1 MKYQPELLKLLIC
14 LEFISAIVGLFYLL
28 KNKGTYW
35 VWFIFYLN
43 FIFVF
48 DFFSEEISSF
58 LKIKKQYYFAYIIF
72 PIQFIFFYWLYAI
85 KSLKKISLFWS
96 FTIIYFLSF
105 IPIELYFS
113 KLKVVYSFNIV
124 IGTILLMVLIFM
136 EFFKQIK
143 NDDILEFSKN
153 KMFYI
158 NIGLVLFYVG
168 TLPFLGLY
176 NLLIKEIEIWNGYYL
191 YFMVSNCIM
200 YLLFAAS
207 FIWGKVK

>member
-124 IGTILLMVLIFM
+124 IGTILLMLLIFM

-168 TLPFLGLY
+168 TLPFFGLY
-176 NLLIKEIEIWNGYYL
+176 KLLIKEIEIWNGYYL

>member
-168 TLPFLGLY
+168 TLPFFGLY

>member
-1 MKYQPELLKLLIC
+1 MH
-14 LEFISAIVGLFYLL
+14 FSF
-28 KNKGTYW
+28 
-35 VWFIFYLN
+35 
-43 FIFVF
+43 F
-48 DFFSEEISSF
+48 D
-58 LKIKKQYYFAYIIF
+58 
-72 PIQFIFFYWLYAI
+72 WLYAI

-168 TLPFLGLY
+168 TLPFFGLY
-176 NLLIKEIEIWNGYYL
+176 KLLIKEIEIWNGYYL

>member
-1 MKYQPELLKLLIC
+1 
-14 LEFISAIVGLFYLL
+14 
-28 KNKGTYW
+28 
-35 VWFIFYLN
+35 
-43 FIFVF
+43 
-48 DFFSEEISSF
+48 
-58 LKIKKQYYFAYIIF
+58 
-72 PIQFIFFYWLYAI
+72 
-85 KSLKKISLFWS
+85 
-96 FTIIYFLSF
+96 
-105 IPIELYFS
+105 
-113 KLKVVYSFNIV
+113 
-124 IGTILLMVLIFM
+124 M

-168 TLPFLGLY
+168 TLPFFGLY
-176 NLLIKEIEIWNGYYL
+176 KLLIKEIEIWNGYYL

>member
-1 MKYQPELLKLLIC
+1 MKYQPELVNLLLW
-14 LEFISAIVGLFYLL
+14 LEFFSAVVGLFYFS
-28 KNKGTYW
+28 KNKGTHW

-43 FIFVF
+43 FIFFF
-48 DFFSEEISSF
+48 DFFSEEISNIMK
-58 LKIKKQYYFAYIIF
+58 LKKQYYFAYFII

-85 KSLKKISLFWS
+85 KSLKKISIFWS
-96 FTIIYFLSF
+96 FSIIYFLSF

-113 KLKVVYSFNIV
+113 KLKVVYSFNLV

-136 EFFKQIK
+136 EFLKQIK

-153 KMFYI
+153 KMLYI

-168 TLPFLGLY
+168 TLPFFGLY
-176 NLLIKEIEIWNGYYL
+176 NLLINELEIWNAYYI
-191 YFMVSNCIM
+191 YFMISNCIM

>member
-14 LEFISAIVGLFYLL
+14 LEFISAIVGLFYIL

-168 TLPFLGLY
+168 TLPFFGLY

-207 FIWGKVK
+207 FIWGRVK